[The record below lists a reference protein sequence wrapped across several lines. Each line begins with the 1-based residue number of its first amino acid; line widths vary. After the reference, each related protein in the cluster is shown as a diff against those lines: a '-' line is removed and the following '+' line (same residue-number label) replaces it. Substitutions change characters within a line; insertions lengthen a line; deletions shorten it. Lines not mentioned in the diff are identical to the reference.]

1 MGVVL
6 GIVAVL
12 GVGGAYVL
20 RKGWF
25 AFHKAVGIT
34 PGTMIYVPPEQY
46 QPVLLH
52 LPLDK
57 NQLMALPVTM
67 RQRLAQI
74 DQKAQRLQSYHD
86 TPSLHYPDERRFI
99 LVKLLQNEL
108 PQAIGHYHR
117 YQHERLSKHS
127 SDVSKFNVKK
137 VDVNKVDVNKVD
149 MPKADDESLQLLEH
163 IMMNVESRL
172 DALLDD
178 HESDSLHELNVIKRY
193 LDIR

>member
-20 RKGWF
+20 RKGWL

-67 RQRLAQI
+67 RQKLAQI

-86 TPSLHYPDERRFI
+86 KPSLHYPDERRFV
-99 LVKLLQNEL
+99 LVRLLQNEL

-117 YQHERLSKHS
+117 YQHERLSKYS
-127 SDVSKFNVKK
+127 SDVSKF
-137 VDVNKVDVNKVD
+137 DVNKVDVNKVD
-149 MPKADDESLQLLEH
+149 VKKLICPRQ
-163 IMMNVESRL
+163 MMNLCNCLSI
-172 DALLDD
+172 
-178 HESDSLHELNVIKRY
+178 S
-193 LDIR
+193 

>member
-6 GIVAVL
+6 GVVAVL
-12 GVGGAYVL
+12 AVGGAYVL

-86 TPSLHYPDERRFI
+86 KPSLHYPDERRFI

-127 SDVSKFNVKK
+127 SDVSKFDVNK

>member
-67 RQRLAQI
+67 RQKLAQI

-86 TPSLHYPDERRFI
+86 KPSLHYPDERRFV
-99 LVKLLQNEL
+99 LVRLLQNEL

-137 VDVNKVDVNKVD
+137 VDVKKVD

>member
-20 RKGWF
+20 RKGWL

-67 RQRLAQI
+67 RQKLAQI

-86 TPSLHYPDERRFI
+86 KPSLHYPDERRFV
-99 LVKLLQNEL
+99 LVRLLQNEL

-117 YQHERLSKHS
+117 YQHERLSKYS
-127 SDVSKFNVKK
+127 SDVSKFDVNK
-137 VDVNKVDVNKVD
+137 VDVNKVDVKKVD

>member
-6 GIVAVL
+6 GVVAVL
-12 GVGGAYVL
+12 AVGGAYVL

-74 DQKAQRLQSYHD
+74 EQKAQRLQSYHD
-86 TPSLHYPDERRFI
+86 KPSLHYPDERRFI

-127 SDVSKFNVKK
+127 SDVSKFDVNK